1 MPLAR
6 PKAWL
11 TAGLQ
16 SDAPLAGIL
25 LAVCTALWL
34 PRLQGPLDLRWDAG
48 AYYTLSTSLAQGRG
62 YRLLNEPGHIEAIQ
76 YPPLLSSIGAAY
88 QLALGSNDPI
98 FIGRWLRP
106 TFALVFTAYVL
117 ISYFLLKRFLPRGY
131 ALLATLVAAV
141 SPATIV
147 ISDFFLSD
155 VPFAFVAAGFVLL
168 SRSNNPWVA
177 RLVVPLTAIAAFALR
192 TMGIALLASW
202 VAESVLNRRP
212 KQALFRVIVSAL
224 PVLGWHFYVQRVQSH
239 PEFAHPFY
247 PYQRA
252 DYMYYNVSY
261 PQNISLAEPFAPD
274 RGHLTLTTLAKRV
287 LHNAARM
294 PRTLGDAVATGLDYW
309 RVPFQALGERSLAR
323 RALSWFLYL
332 APLGLGGLILGGI
345 GLQLTRRQWL
355 IPLYLVFVIAL
366 ICLTPFRD
374 MFLRYMIPL
383 TPFLALSLFEMVIW
397 LKQRMER
404 MPGLAWRVI
413 GLGGVTLVICL
424 CLLQAPFYLYRL
436 YTTDRQHVV
445 YDDRNGRKITCRLFH
460 YDEACRSLD
469 QGIDWLKLHAKQDD
483 TAAVSMPHYVHL
495 RTGLTT
501 VMPPF
506 ERDPVTA
513 ERLLSSVPVNLVILD
528 STLKENPADTTPYV
542 APVVHNAPQ
551 RWQRVY
557 AAEQGGCEIYRR
569 VEGAGR

>member
-6 PKAWL
+6 TKPWL
-11 TAGLQ
+11 TAGLR
-16 SDAPLAGIL
+16 SDALVASIL
-25 LAVCTALWL
+25 LAVCGVLWL

-48 AYYTLSTSLAQGRG
+48 AYYTLSTSLAEGRG

-76 YPPLLSSIGAAY
+76 YPPLLSGIGAAY

-98 FIGRWLRP
+98 LIGRWLRP
-106 TFALVFTAYVL
+106 TFAVIFTAYIL
-117 ISYFLLKRFLPRGY
+117 IVYFLLKSDVPRGY
-131 ALLATLVAAV
+131 ALLATLIAAV

-155 VPFAFVAAGFVLL
+155 IPFACVAAGFVLL
-168 SRSNNPWVA
+168 NRSNNAWVA
-177 RLVVPLTAIAAFALR
+177 RVVLPLIAILAYALR
-192 TMGIALLASW
+192 TMGVALLASW

-224 PVLGWHFYVQRVQSH
+224 PVLGWHCYAQHVQSH

-261 PQNISLAEPFAPD
+261 AQNISLVEPFAPD
-274 RGHLTLTTLAKRV
+274 QGHLTAATLANRV

-294 PRTLGDAVATGLDYW
+294 PRTLGDAVAARLDYW
-309 RVPFQALGERSLAR
+309 KVPFRVLDERSLAA

-345 GLQLTRRQWL
+345 VLQLMRRRWL
-355 IPLYLVFVIAL
+355 IPSYLVFTITL

-404 MPGLAWRVI
+404 MRGLPWRVI
-413 GLGGVTLVICL
+413 RLGSVTLVICL
-424 CLLQAPFYLYRL
+424 CLLQAPFYLYKL

-445 YDDRNGRKITCRLFH
+445 YDDRNGRTITYRLFH
-460 YDEACRSLD
+460 YDETCRSLD
-469 QGIDWLKLHAKQDD
+469 QGIDWLNSHAKQDD
-483 TAAVSMPHYVHL
+483 IVAVSMPHYVHL

-506 ERDPVTA
+506 ERDPVTV
-513 ERLLSSVPVNLVILD
+513 ENLLNSVPASLVILD
-528 STLKENPADTTPYV
+528 STLKGNPADTTPYV

-551 RWQRVY
+551 RWKRVY
-557 AAEQGGCEIYRR
+557 AAKQGGCEIYRR
-569 VEGAGR
+569 VEGAEQ